1 MLWGA
6 GNNLETKFFLSL
18 NEHLENMFGGIQM
31 KISGISFFPHHTVTE
46 IECHIDLWYETQ
58 KIFFHLQ
65 FMTGSERHHGA
76 IAHILKGKQGY
87 LSVIMFSDWSSSIK
101 TLKLA

>member
-58 KIFFHLQ
+58 KNLFSSTVYDWFRKTSWSH
-65 FMTGSERHHGA
+65 SPYS
-76 IAHILKGKQGY
+76 KG
-87 LSVIMFSDWSSSIK
+87 
-101 TLKLA
+101 